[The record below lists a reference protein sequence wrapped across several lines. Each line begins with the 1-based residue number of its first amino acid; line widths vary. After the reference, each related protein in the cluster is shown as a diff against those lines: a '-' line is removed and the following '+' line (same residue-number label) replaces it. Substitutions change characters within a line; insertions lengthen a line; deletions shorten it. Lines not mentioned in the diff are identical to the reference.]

1 MSTFGFLQQT
11 PGSPPLEDEILPG
24 YTAASR
30 EPHEHLNSGLD
41 QGGKPWLTLRLLS
54 DAPAGSKLPV
64 YFSGSSVRGSASI
77 NLTRPQTI
85 RSVTVEVRGKLCLAT
100 ANGIPPLWHERKTL
114 WASGESYDPTSI
126 ASAGSWEWSFSFP
139 IPRHF
144 DDSPNGGSKSIRLPG
159 SFNLKPFIAFLE
171 YHVFLFVKRGRWLPT
186 ETELHTHFAYV
197 VRERAPPPSPLRE
210 LAYLEQLPP
219 PPPSEDPAGWEP
231 CGEIIASGVLF
242 GDREVTVIYKPYLS
256 KPCIYSRGGTIF
268 YRVEVSTSDI
278 QALQLMSSQS
288 ALSVTLSREIGCLH
302 FGRAPQAAAGR
313 KDLDIDVQ
321 TIAYGASW
329 VDTRTIGES
338 SNEVRVLEGEISVP
352 SKIGLNLVMSVL
364 ELRYFVDFA
373 VNATGF
379 VPCNASLVA
388 AKHPIRIVTHPALG
402 VTPISRIPPGYEPT
416 AVTLQVN
423 AAPNSDRLNYSVG
436 AEWM

>member
-1 MSTFGFLQQT
+1 MSTFRTLQQT
-11 PGSPPLEDEILPG
+11 PGSPPLEDELLPG

-30 EPHEHLNSGLD
+30 EPHEHLNLGLD

-85 RSVTVEVRGKLCLAT
+85 RSVTVEVMCGDCACRSCTDPFSKVRGKLCLAT

-114 WASGESYDPTSI
+114 WASGGSYDPTSI

-144 DDSPNGGSKSIRLPG
+144 DDSPNGGSKSIRLP
-159 SFNLKPFIAFLE
+159 
-171 YHVFLFVKRGRWLPT
+171 
-186 ETELHTHFAYV
+186 

-242 GDREVTVIYKPYLS
+242 GDREVTVIYK
-256 KPCIYSRGGTIF
+256 CIYSRGGTIF

-288 ALSVTLSREIGCLH
+288 ALSVTLTREIGCLH